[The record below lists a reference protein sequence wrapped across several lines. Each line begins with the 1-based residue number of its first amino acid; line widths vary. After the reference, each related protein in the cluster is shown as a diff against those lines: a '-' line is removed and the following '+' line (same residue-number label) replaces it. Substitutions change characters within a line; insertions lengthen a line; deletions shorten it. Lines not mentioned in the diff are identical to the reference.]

1 MLQSRSTSQTRQ
13 QPLHG
18 LFECRVTFEP
28 SPQTMLAFCCQC
40 RSRHWRCPYTVYTE
54 WSECAFWCAFQMS
67 VRRMNA
73 RTVMVAG
80 TTGLCCQRP
89 TRWVEEKYASW
100 GLKPL
105 GAWIA
110 TRKIARCC
118 EAVPSH
124 TFQVFLF
131 PMLQTAAGGSS
142 ARRHQKAPTIQSVAC
157 GGHPRQASLHVAPG
171 TKTFWP
177 DGRGVVRLRL

>member
-1 MLQSRSTSQTRQ
+1 MASSSAAWRLSPARRRCW
-13 QPLHG
+13 
-18 LFECRVTFEP
+18 LFVANAEVGIGVALIQFIQNDQNAL
-28 SPQTMLAFCCQC
+28 SGVH
-40 RSRHWRCPYTVYTE
+40 SKW
-54 WSECAFWCAFQMS
+54 S

-73 RTVMVAG
+73 RTVMIAG